1 MDKDKLSPKEQALL
15 AAARRE
21 AGAGRPVDSAARRE
35 AGAGR
40 PAQPQ
45 APQSAAERLERLIAE
60 EREQTQERKRKMRR
74 NGLMISGAILG
85 LFALWLLSSL
95 RRRR

>member
-15 AAARRE
+15 AAARR
-21 AGAGRPVDSAARRE
+21 D

-40 PAQPQ
+40 PAQPE
-45 APQSAAERLERLIAE
+45 APQSAAERLERVIDE

-74 NGLMISGAILG
+74 NGLMVSGAILG

>member
-15 AAARRE
+15 AAARR
-21 AGAGRPVDSAARRE
+21 D

-40 PAQPQ
+40 PAQHE
-45 APQSAAERLERLIAE
+45 APPKSAAERLERLIAE

-95 RRRR
+95 RRR